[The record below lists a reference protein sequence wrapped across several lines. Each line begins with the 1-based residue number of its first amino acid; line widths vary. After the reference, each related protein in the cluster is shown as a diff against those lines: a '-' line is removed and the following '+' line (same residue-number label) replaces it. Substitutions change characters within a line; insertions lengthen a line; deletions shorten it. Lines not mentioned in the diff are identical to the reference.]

1 MIKVGVGDYAVL
13 DILPGEY
20 AQIADIATLFDVNFL
35 KRAFSKFAEIELNLK
50 YSLNPE
56 NLFESACLTLL
67 DDGAA
72 QVNTVAQST
81 QRVATNNVKPTQ
93 TVQLQP
99 VQEAEPQATVQPT
112 APVQKSETDRV
123 WGNVLI
129 KVRENNLFALSNALT
144 SVFKVEEINKRL
156 ILHTNDLSS
165 RDLIDNKDKLDVLL
179 KLVNLFD
186 ESITKIEVMYDKQN
200 ASTQDI
206 KDNLKEI
213 FKSKIKFKE

>member
-1 MIKVGVGDYAVL
+1 M
-13 DILPGEY
+13 
-20 AQIADIATLFDVNFL
+20 FDVNFL
-35 KRAFSKFAEIELNLK
+35 KRAFTKFAETELNLK

-56 NLFESACLTLL
+56 NLFESACLSLL
-67 DDGAA
+67 DDAGVQA
-72 QVNTVAQST
+72 QQVSQPAQRTGTSSA
-81 QRVATNNVKPTQ
+81 QASQP
-93 TVQLQP
+93 VQLQP
-99 VQEAEPQATVQPT
+99 VQEETPQAINQQT
-112 APVQKSETDRV
+112 APVQKSETDKV

-144 SVFKVEEINKRL
+144 SVFKVEVINKRF

-165 RDLIDNKDKLDVLL
+165 RDLIDNADKLDVLL

-186 ESITKIEVMYDKQN
+186 DSITKIEVMYDKQN

>member
-1 MIKVGVGDYAVL
+1 MQEKTG
-13 DILPGEY
+13 
-20 AQIADIATLFDVNFL
+20 FL
-35 KRAFSKFAEIELNLK
+35 T
-50 YSLNPE
+50 NPE